1 MAKKSA
7 APKVLE
13 AEAICLKDSKG
24 KTRMQL
30 YVDDD
35 YGPVFELFDSK
46 QRPRLTI
53 QLNRGGVPQIR
64 FESDKRLP
72 VLGIGADEK
81 GNAGFS
87 VYHPDGTPAFMF
99 ETRTTPDQA
108 MHIAAFNRSGKVI
121 WQSSIDSDS

>member
-53 QLNRGGVPQIR
+53 QLNKDGVPQIR

-72 VLGIGADEK
+72 VLGIGAGEEGD
-81 GNAGFS
+81 AGFT
-87 VYHPDGTPAFMF
+87 VYYPDGTPAFMF
-99 ETRTTPDQA
+99 GNRTTPNKELHA
-108 MHIAAFNRSGKVI
+108 AAFNRSGKTV
-121 WQSSIDSDS
+121 WQSSINTDS